1 MDIDIRT
8 LLSRLNPACRHA
20 MEQAAQSC
28 VRQTHYNVDVEHLLL
43 ALIETDAPDLRAV
56 LAHFDITAEELGAQL
71 QKAVDQFKRGNGR
84 TPALSPNFAPLLQEA
99 WLLSSMLLGE
109 QQVRSGTLVLA
120 LLEVDSLRGLLLESA
135 PALLK
140 IPRASLRDALP
151 ALLADSPE
159 DTGGAGRDSAARAAA
174 PGAPGASAA
183 AGAPPARAMP
193 TLSGNATGSGNATR
207 QAALEQYTV
216 DLTALAREGAI
227 DPIRGR
233 DGEIRQLIDVLLRRR
248 QNNPILTGEA
258 GVGKTAVVEGF
269 AQRIVHGDVPP
280 ALANVS
286 VRSLDLALLQA
297 GAGIKGEFE
306 NRLKSVISEVKA
318 SPTPVIL
325 FIDEAHQLIGAGGS
339 EGQGDAANMLKPA
352 LARGELRTIAATT
365 WAEYKKYVERDPA
378 LARRFQVVKVEEP
391 SEAVAIEMLRGMVQ
405 KLEAH
410 HGVEILDEAVRDAVK
425 LSHRY
430 ISGRQL
436 PDKAISVLD
445 TACARVAIGQSSEPE
460 ELEALSR
467 AIETAENHLRILRH
481 ESATGAER
489 GDAIAARER
498 QLAEDRARHA
508 RLTDKLA
515 TEKRAVTEILVWR
528 RKIAQHLAAAD
539 SRRGETGGNRAQ
551 DISGKESSVT
561 GKSGAHGDAN
571 THATADAP
579 ETPETP
585 DGVESFE
592 GDDDASLTAN
602 LSRLEKGLEAVQND
616 EPLVP
621 VCVDSN
627 VVANVISGWTG
638 IPVGRMLAD
647 ELHTVLYLQDKLAER
662 VVGQNEALDTIAR
675 RIRTFRADL
684 DDPGKPVG
692 VFLLVGPSGVG
703 KTETAAALADMLYGG
718 ERNMITVNMSE
729 FQEAHS
735 VSGLKGAP
743 PGYVGYGRGGVLTE
757 AVRRRPYSVVLLDE
771 MEKAHPDVL
780 ELFFQVFD
788 KGTMED
794 GEGVPIDF
802 KNTLILLTSNAAQD
816 VITDAC
822 QGGRRPPPDALIDA
836 LRPALVRQFSPAFL
850 GRLVL
855 VPYYPLGDAQIA
867 SIVELKLERLAQRFV
882 RNHHAPL
889 TWDDALAQLITQRCK
904 EVDSGARNVD
914 HILTQAVMPE
924 LARQVLER
932 ISIARPFSGV
942 HIGVSAQGDIAF
954 RFRSSDEV

>member
-8 LLSRLNPACRHA
+8 LLSRLNPECKLA
-20 MEQAAQSC
+20 MEQAAQLC

-43 ALIETDAPDLRAV
+43 TLLESDAPDLKAI
-56 LAHFDITAEELGAQL
+56 LAHFAVKPETLTAQL
-71 QKAVDQFKRGNGR
+71 QKAVDGFKRGNGR
-84 TPALSPNFAPLLQEA
+84 TPALSPNFSPLFQEA

-109 QQVRSGTLVLA
+109 QQIRSGTLVLA
-120 LLEVDSLRGLLLESA
+120 LLEVDTLRGMLLESA
-135 PALLK
+135 PALLNF
-140 IPRASLRDALP
+140 PRAALRDR
-151 ALLADSPE
+151 LAAILAGSSEDAGGSHTPSQDSE
-159 DTGGAGRDSAARAAA
+159 SAQ
-174 PGAPGASAA
+174 PGAVSASTSSVARE
-183 AGAPPARAMP
+183 AGAMP
-193 TLSGNATGSGNATR
+193 NVAGNAGGNGR
-207 QAALEQYTV
+207 KSALELYTV
-216 DLTALAREGAI
+216 DMTGLAREGKI

-233 DGEIRQLIDVLLRRR
+233 DAEIRQLIDVLLRRR

-269 AQRIVHGDVPP
+269 AQRIVQGDVPP
-280 ALANVS
+280 ALVNVS

-297 GAGIKGEFE
+297 GAGVKGEFE
-306 NRLKSVISEVKA
+306 NRLKSVIAEVKA
-318 SPTPVIL
+318 SPVPVIL

-339 EGQGDAANMLKPA
+339 EGQGDAANLLKPA

-391 SEAVAIEMLRGMVQ
+391 SEAAAIDMLRGMVQ
-405 KLEAH
+405 KLEEH
-410 HGVEILDEAVRDAVK
+410 HGVEILDDAVRDAVK

-445 TACARVAIGQSSEPE
+445 TACARVAIGQSGTPE
-460 ELEALSR
+460 EIEALGR
-467 AIETAENHLRILRH
+467 TIEAAEHQLRILRH
-481 ESATGAER
+481 EAATGADR
-489 GDAIAARER
+489 ADAIAVTTKQLDDARAQR
-498 QLAEDRARHA
+498 S

-515 TEKRAVTEILVWR
+515 TEKRAVEEILAWR
-528 RKIAQHLAAAD
+528 KKIRGYLSDPDSAAD
-539 SRRGETGGNRAQ
+539 GE
-551 DISGKESSVT
+551 
-561 GKSGAHGDAN
+561 DA
-571 THATADAP
+571 
-579 ETPETP
+579 
-585 DGVESFE
+585 
-592 GDDDASLTAN
+592 ASLAVN
-602 LSRLEKGLEAVQND
+602 LSRLEKGLEAMQND
-616 EPLVP
+616 EPMVP
-621 VCVDSN
+621 VCVDSET
-627 VVANVISGWTG
+627 VAQVISGWTG

-662 VVGQNEALDTIAR
+662 VVGQDEALDAIAR
-675 RIRTFRADL
+675 RVRTFRADL

-703 KTETAAALADMLYGG
+703 KTETACALADMLYGG

-735 VSGLKGAP
+735 VSGIKGAP

-788 KGTMED
+788 KGVMED

-816 VITDAC
+816 VITEASR
-822 QGGRRPPPDALIDA
+822 GGRRPPPDELIEK
-836 LRPALVRQFSPAFL
+836 LRPALLRQFSPAFL

-855 VPYYPLGDAQIA
+855 VPYYHLGDAQINA
-867 SIVELKLERLAQRFV
+867 IVNLKLERLAQRFE
-882 RNHHAPL
+882 RNHHAGL
-889 TWDDALAQLITQRCK
+889 TWDEDVATLIAQRCK

-914 HILTQAVMPE
+914 HILTQSVLPE
-924 LARQVLER
+924 LARQILER
-932 ISIARPFSGV
+932 ISISEPFGGV
-942 HIGVSAQGDIAF
+942 HLALTPAGAIEF
-954 RFRSSDEV
+954 RFLSSEEA

>member
-8 LLSRLNPACRHA
+8 LLSRLNPECKLA
-20 MEQAAQSC
+20 MEQAAQLC

-43 ALIETDAPDLRAV
+43 TLLESDAPDLRAI
-56 LAHFDITAEELGAQL
+56 LAHFSIKPEALTAQL
-71 QKAVDQFKRGNGR
+71 QKAVDLFKRGNGR
-84 TPALSPNFAPLLQEA
+84 TPALSPNFSPLFQEA

-109 QQVRSGTLVLA
+109 QQIRSGTLVLA
-120 LLEVDSLRGLLLESA
+120 LLEVDSLRGMLLESA
-135 PALLK
+135 PALLN
-140 IPRASLRDALP
+140 IPRASLRERLGAVLAGSAEDAGGTQASSP
-151 ALLADSPE
+151 AVRE
-159 DTGGAGRDSAARAAA
+159 AGQANATPAAA
-174 PGAPGASAA
+174 PQAQAAMPSMAQGGASQ
-183 AGAPPARAMP
+183 GRK
-193 TLSGNATGSGNATR
+193 T
-207 QAALEQYTV
+207 ALDQYTV
-216 DLTALAREGAI
+216 DLTGLARDGKI

-233 DGEIRQLIDVLLRRR
+233 DAEIRQLIDVLLRRR

-269 AQRIVHGDVPP
+269 AQRIVQGDVPP
-280 ALANVS
+280 ALTNVS

-297 GAGIKGEFE
+297 GAGVKGEFE
-306 NRLKSVISEVKA
+306 NRLKSVIAEVKSSA
-318 SPTPVIL
+318 VPVIF

-339 EGQGDAANMLKPA
+339 EGQGDAANLLKPA

-391 SEAVAIEMLRGMVQ
+391 SEAVAIDMLRGMVQ
-405 KLEAH
+405 KLEEH

-445 TACARVAIGQSSEPE
+445 TACARVAIGQNGLPE
-460 ELEALSR
+460 EIEALGRSLD
-467 AIETAENHLRILRH
+467 TAENQLRIARH
-481 ESATGAER
+481 EAAMGAER
-489 GDAIAARER
+489 ADAIAAITKQLEEER
-498 QLAEDRARHA
+498 AQHA
-508 RLTDKLA
+508 RLAEKLS
-515 TEKRAVTEILVWR
+515 TEKRAVEEVLAWR
-528 RKIAQHLAAAD
+528 KKIRAYLAD
-539 SRRGETGGNRAQ
+539 Q
-551 DISGKESSVT
+551 
-561 GKSGAHGDAN
+561 SGAA
-571 THATADAP
+571 
-579 ETPETP
+579 
-585 DGVESFE
+585 ESEE
-592 GDDDASLTAN
+592 GESLTAN

-616 EPLVP
+616 EPMVP
-621 VCVDSN
+621 VCVDSET
-627 VVANVISGWTG
+627 VAKVISGWTG

-662 VVGQNEALDTIAR
+662 VVGQDEALDAIAR
-675 RIRTFRADL
+675 RVRTFRADL

-703 KTETAAALADMLYGG
+703 KTETAFALADLLYGG

-788 KGTMED
+788 KGVMED

-816 VITDAC
+816 VITEASR
-822 QGGRRPPPDALIDA
+822 GGRRPSPEALIEK
-836 LRPALVRQFSPAFL
+836 LRPALLRQFSPAFL

-855 VPYYPLGDAQIA
+855 VPYYHLGDAQINA
-867 SIVELKLERLAQRFV
+867 IVNLKLERLAQRFT
-882 RNHHAPL
+882 RNHLAQL
-889 TWDDALAQLITQRCK
+889 TWDADLATLIAQRCK

-914 HILTQAVMPE
+914 HILTQSVLPE

-932 ISIARPFSGV
+932 ISISEPFGGV
-942 HIGVSAQGDIAF
+942 HLTLGATGDIEF
-954 RFRSSDEV
+954 RFLPKEA